1 MKKVSLIEDKFENVF
16 LIFVIIVSTAFIVI
30 DTKFDVLGFQKTLN
44 YTSTCDSLKNNSSII
59 CEEIRPFGVNALIY
73 LGLAVLGF
81 VISLLTVQILHSAYY
96 SYKKLK
102 EKRR

>member
-16 LIFVIIVSTAFIVI
+16 LIFIVIVSTAFIVI
-30 DTKFDVLGFQKTLN
+30 DAKFDVLGFQETLN
-44 YTSTCDSLKNNSSII
+44 YTSTCDSLKNNSGVI
-59 CEEIRPFGVNALIY
+59 CEEVRPFGVNDLIY

-81 VISLLTVQILHSAYY
+81 IISLLAVQILHSAYE